1 MTSTNQK
8 INNLESAV
16 SDLQTKSYGIRYA
29 ASGGGVETFSTN
41 ATIPF
46 PSVEHS
52 INIDTDTIANGFKIT
67 IAGFYSLGYAL
78 ELYGNINTQG
88 GVIMERQSGYLYVS
102 GPTDSISENIAT
114 IAYLNVGDE
123 IKCRVWTGS
132 LTMNQGYGRRMFWI
146 HSI

>member
-1 MTSTNQK
+1 MTSTNQR

-16 SDLQTKSYGIRYA
+16 SDLQTKSYGIRF
-29 ASGGGVETFSTN
+29 ASGGSVETFSTN
-41 ATIPF
+41 DTIPF

-52 INIDTDTIANGFKIT
+52 VNIDTNTIANGFKIT

-78 ELYGNINTQG
+78 ELYGNISSQG

>member
-16 SDLQTKSYGIRYA
+16 SDLQTKSYGIRF
-29 ASGGGVETFSTN
+29 ASGVGVETFSPDD
-41 ATIPF
+41 TIPF

-52 INIDTDTIANGFKIT
+52 INIDTNTFANGFKIT

-88 GVIMERQSGYLYVS
+88 GVIIERQSGYLYVS
-102 GPTDSISENIAT
+102 GSTDTIAENVAT

-123 IKCRVWTGS
+123 IKCRVWAGS